1 MANNRSKKRSVTL
14 KTVMR
19 SVPCRLTDAELLT
32 RADELSVVVQETTAE
47 EGRQTD
53 IKAQMKARLT
63 ELAAR
68 KTRLALTIGRKEEH
82 RDVDVAHVAD
92 LQAGTVTVVRTDT
105 GEAMETRL
113 MTDDERQDSLPLTA
127 PAA

>member
-1 MANNRSKKRSVTL
+1 MANKNKTSSVTL
-14 KTVMR
+14 KTVVR
-19 SVPCRLTDAELLT
+19 SVPCRLTDAELLA
-32 RADELSVVVQETTAE
+32 RADELSGVVQDTTAE

-53 IKAQMKARLT
+53 IKAQLKARLT
-63 ELAAR
+63 ELDAR

-92 LQAGTVTVVRTDT
+92 LQAGTVTVFRTDT
-105 GEAMETRL
+105 GEAMDTRP
-113 MTDDERQDSLPLTA
+113 MTDAERQDSLPLTD